1 MNPLLQRAY
10 GVYISFPDTRFT
22 AVNRGVVYVEKSGGV
37 WYNNKNKQRVLVY
50 GK

>member
-1 MNPLLQRAY
+1 MIPLLQRAD
-10 GVYISFPDTRFT
+10 GMQIFLLNTKFA
-22 AVNRGVVYVEKSGGV
+22 AVNRGVIYVEKSGGI